1 MAEVSAAWKGLVG
14 LGCWLGPLPAA
25 AESGPYHRGS
35 ADGGEVGGLLEETLT
50 PTGATHGAFPLWGRF
65 DFCPALSFTTWPALH
80 FGFPPASLAHTFPF
94 SQNPVASFPKGPPS
108 AMTPLR
114 CLLFPASCR
123 DLLPPTGILE
133 LWALWWPVA
142 SCAGPGAPVSKVAS
156 GVSAL
161 GM

>member
-1 MAEVSAAWKGLVG
+1 MLAWASPGRGGV
-14 LGCWLGPLPAA
+14 GPLSPGERGRRGGRRAT
-25 AESGPYHRGS
+25 GGDPHPHR
-35 ADGGEVGGLLEETLT
+35 
-50 PTGATHGAFPLWGRF
+50 ATHGAFPLWGRF

-156 GVSAL
+156 GVPAL